1 MPCPSFRPDNIPA
14 AYLETDVMTTPAKP
28 RLLGISG
35 SLRKASTNTAVLVA
49 LGEIVAD
56 RATLE
61 IFPLGDL
68 PLYNQDIDVEPPLAP
83 VAALREALA
92 AADGVVIASPEYNY
106 GMSGVL
112 KNALDWA
119 SRPYGK
125 AKLTGKPVLTIT
137 VSPASTGGVRAQI
150 QLNETLTAIAALV
163 VLRPQAVI
171 GSVFQKMTDGRF
183 TDETALKFLAAGID
197 DLLRDIRKTGS
208 VIKQEV

>member
-1 MPCPSFRPDNIPA
+1 MTSFG
-14 AYLETDVMTTPAKP
+14 KP

-35 SLRKASTNTAVLVA
+35 SLRKGSTNTAVLTA
-49 LGEIVAD
+49 LAEAIQD
-56 RATLE
+56 KATLD
-61 IFPLGDL
+61 IFPLNDL
-68 PLYNQDIDVEPPLAP
+68 PLYNQDIDVEPSHPA
-83 VAALREALA
+83 VAALRDAIA
-92 AADGVVIASPEYNY
+92 AVDGVVIASPEYNY

-171 GSVFQKMTDGRF
+171 GSVFQKMQDGKF
-183 TDETALKFLAAGID
+183 ADETSLKFLVAGVD
-197 DLLRDIRKTGS
+197 DLLRDIAKTES
-208 VIKQEV
+208 VIRQES

>member
-1 MPCPSFRPDNIPA
+1 MS
-14 AYLETDVMTTPAKP
+14 KP

-35 SLRKASTNTAVLVA
+35 SLRKASSNTAILRA
-49 LGEIVAD
+49 LAETVAD

-61 IFPLGDL
+61 IFPLHDI
-68 PLYNQDIDVEPPLAP
+68 PLYNQDIDIDPWPPA
-83 VAALREALA
+83 VTALRDAIA
-92 AADGVVIASPEYNY
+92 AADGVVLSSPEYNY

-137 VSPASTGGVRAQI
+137 ASLASTGGVRAQV

-171 GSVFQKMTDGRF
+171 GSALQKMTDGKF
-183 TDETALKFLAAGID
+183 TDETSLKFLSAAID
-197 DLLRDIRKTGS
+197 DLLRDIVKTQA
-208 VIKQEV
+208 VIKQES

>member
-1 MPCPSFRPDNIPA
+1 
-14 AYLETDVMTTPAKP
+14 MTTSAKP

-35 SLRKASTNTAVLVA
+35 SLRKASTNTAVLTA
-49 LGEIVAD
+49 LGAAVAD

-61 IFPLGDL
+61 LFPLDDL
-68 PLYNQDIDVEPPLAP
+68 PLYNQDVDVEPALPA
-83 VAALREALA
+83 VAAFREAIR

-125 AKLTGKPVLTIT
+125 AYLTGKPVLTIT
-137 VSPASTGGVRAQI
+137 VSPASTGGVRAQG

-171 GSVFQKMTDGRF
+171 GGVFQKMQDGKF
-183 TDETALKFLAAGID
+183 TDETSMKFLTGGID
-197 DLLRDIRKTGS
+197 DLLRDIAKTQA
-208 VIKQEV
+208 VVKQES

>member
-1 MPCPSFRPDNIPA
+1 MS
-14 AYLETDVMTTPAKP
+14 KP

-35 SLRKASTNTAVLVA
+35 SLRKASTNTAILRA
-49 LGEIVAD
+49 LAETVAD

-61 IFPLGDL
+61 IFPLNDI
-68 PLYNQDIDVEPPLAP
+68 PLYNQDIDADPWPPA
-83 VAALREALA
+83 VTALREAIA
-92 AADGVVIASPEYNY
+92 AAEGVVISSPEYNY

-137 VSPASTGGVRAQI
+137 ASAATTGGVRAQV

-171 GSVFQKMTDGRF
+171 GSALQKMSDGKF
-183 TDETALKFLAAGID
+183 TDETSLKFLAAAID
-197 DLLRDIRKTGS
+197 DLLRDIVKTQA
-208 VIKQEV
+208 VIKQES